1 MKTIDFKKP
10 KYVIPLI
17 CLPFVLLLF
26 YAFRIYSSSKVTPS
40 GAHGLKGEVS
50 SVANAVSEKAIE
62 DKLQAFKQ
70 RYKKADGYTALGT
83 IDPEDLAEE
92 EYSKGYQQNE
102 KHILD
107 SISGLLHFPPKKTSK
122 GAVSQNPLQPLSAK
136 QRRQNPHDAE
146 LTQLLSSYIPAEKP
160 LPSKQSDPMV
170 IFRQQ
175 MALVDSMNKST
186 LSQAPVLRPELKR
199 KLMSERPDSSR
210 ALRVSV
216 ADSLSVD
223 ESTIIPERKKGAF
236 IQAMVEESLTGFNG
250 SRVTIRLQTAIQVGK
265 IKIEKG
271 TKLYAIINGFS
282 AQRVNLG
289 ISSIFY
295 HGEILPVQLEVY
307 DLDGIK
313 GIYVPS
319 STYREFSREL
329 TATAVSGVTMES
341 ASDQNQQIR
350 SLLGKIFQS
359 TTGTVNKLIRSNKA
373 RIGYPSMLYLVDLS
387 NHK

>member
-26 YAFRIYSSSKVTPS
+26 YAFRIYSFTKVTPS

-83 IDPEDLAEE
+83 INPEDLAEE
-92 EYSKGYQQNE
+92 EYSQAYHQNE

-107 SISGLLHFPPKKTSK
+107 SISGLLHFPPKKTSQ
-122 GAVSQNPLQPLSAK
+122 GAVSQNPLQPLSGK
-136 QRRQNPHDAE
+136 QRRQNAHDAE

-160 LPSKQSDPMV
+160 LPSKQSDPMA

-210 ALRVSV
+210 ALKVSV

-223 ESTIIPERKKGAF
+223 ESTIVPEGKKGAF

-359 TTGTVNKLIRSNKA
+359 TTGAVNKLIRSNKA